1 MQVLEKVHMFLSG
14 KTMQCLK
21 GLGCNMGLKMEPE
34 DYIFV
39 FVPRFSKVFIID
51 LLTSDIVHCNMPA

>member
-1 MQVLEKVHMFLSG
+1 MFFLG
-14 KTMQCLK
+14 KSMQCVK
-21 GLGCNMGLKMEPE
+21 GLGYNMGLKMEPE